1 MYSRRRRRIVY
12 YHSTS
17 FLFLLLVSFSSSRAF
32 NHQVRF
38 RQHTTE
44 IGASP
49 DPLQISDILQ
59 QIVSGISPDDEAIVI
74 NDVAEAAEDIVGK
87 HILCSNILKIT
98 RDCYSYRFG
107 CL

>member
-1 MYSRRRRRIVY
+1 MYSSRRRRIVVY

-17 FLFLLLVSFSSSRAF
+17 FLFLLLVSFSRAF
-32 NHQVRF
+32 NHQTKPQVRF
-38 RQHTTE
+38 RQHTTK

-87 HILCSNILKIT
+87 Q
-98 RDCYSYRFG
+98 SYAQTD
-107 CL
+107 